1 MHKRLKQAQ
10 QGFTI
15 VELMIV
21 LAVGGLILV
30 FIFLAVP
37 TLTRNSRNGQRKDGV
52 LTVLRAIS
60 RYELNNSAS
69 MPLACGAGG
78 TSCFGTG
85 SLLQGEKLIY
95 YDGTS
100 GSDVVVC
107 VGSYGTGTLVYS
119 GSGCAPGTAVTN
131 TNVVSVYNYQR
142 CDRDNPGA
150 SLSSGAGYSDV
161 VALFAIEGSSGPIS
175 QCQTL

>member
-1 MHKRLKQAQ
+1 MHKRQKQTE

-21 LAVGGLILV
+21 LAVGGLILM

-52 LTVLRAIS
+52 VTVLRAIS
-60 RYELNNSAS
+60 TYELNNSAG
-69 MPLACGAGG
+69 MPPACGGG
-78 TSCFGTG
+78 GASCFGSG
-85 SLLQGEKLIY
+85 ALLQGEKLIY
-95 YDGTS
+95 YDGNS
-100 GSDVVVC
+100 GSDVAVC
-107 VGSYGTGTLVYS
+107 VGSYGSGALLYT
-119 GSGCAPGTAVTN
+119 GSGCAPGVAVTN
-131 TNVVSVYNYQR
+131 TSVVSVYNYQR

-150 SLSSGAGYSDV
+150 SLSGGAGYSDI
-161 VALFAIEGSSGPIS
+161 VALFATEGSSGPIS